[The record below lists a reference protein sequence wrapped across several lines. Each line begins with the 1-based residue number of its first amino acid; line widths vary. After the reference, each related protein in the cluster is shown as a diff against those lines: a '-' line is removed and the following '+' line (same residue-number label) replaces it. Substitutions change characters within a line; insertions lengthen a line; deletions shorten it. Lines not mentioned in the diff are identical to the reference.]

1 MPFIGATLF
10 KDLPLMIE
18 DDAFYFWLNLE
29 TFWYA
34 GKTIDNGFQHFLAD
48 RRRLRCACVFRLKYR
63 RRFLEPGLFTG
74 LPLFNCAD
82 FVSRHLQPQSELGF
96 QRDSVVFAKCSGFE
110 QLAFVELRDRRSFLD
125 LCVEIGLGK

>member
-1 MPFIGATLF
+1 MPFIGAALF

-18 DDAFYFWLNLE
+18 DDAFYLRLNLE

-34 GKTIDNGFQHFLAD
+34 GKTIDNDFKRFLGD
-48 RRRLRCACVFRLKYR
+48 RRRLRCACVFRLKYCS
-63 RRFLEPGLFTG
+63 RFLEPGLFTR
-74 LPLFNCAD
+74 LPFFDGAD

-96 QRDSVVFAKCSGFE
+96 QRGSVVFAKCSGFE
-110 QLAFVELRDRRSFLD
+110 QLAFVKLRDRRSFLD